1 MSHPVKITDTTF
13 RDAHQSLLATRLKI
27 EDMLPI
33 AEQMDSL
40 GFHSMEVWG
49 GATFDVCTRF
59 LNEDPWERLRTFKSL
74 MPNTKLQMLLRG
86 QSLVGYRA
94 YPDDVVDSFIE
105 RSAETGIDIFRVFDA
120 LNDEWNLS
128 AAANAVLKNKKHLQM
143 TLCYSITDHGKLGG
157 PIYNLEYFINK
168 ARTFRDLGA
177 DSIAVKDMA
186 GLLSPYDAYQL
197 IAALKSEFDLPI
209 QLHTHY
215 TSGMGS
221 MTLLKAI
228 EAGVDIV
235 DTCLSPLALRT
246 SQPAIEPL
254 LSTLSSQERDPGLNL
269 KSILIIGNQL
279 EQRLSKYIGML
290 DSTKSSVIDAT
301 VLSHQIPGGMFS
313 NLLSQLREAG
323 AEDRLQE
330 VMEEIPITRKEL
342 GYPPLVTPMSQMIGS
357 QSVSNIL
364 FGRYEMVSNAITD
377 YVIGKY
383 GRPPVQI
390 EESIKTIILK
400 DEKNKVHDIKSRPA
414 DELEPEMKKAKEEL
428 SDITSNIDDILTYAL
443 YPTTGLGFL
452 RRKYGLEAMPVES
465 VEPVEPVEPKSISEE
480 QPSGQNSI
488 TKTGNL
494 KAFNVYLDNEVFYVE
509 VDPINL
515 KQTLVQT
522 FNEQHSSKGIDTP
535 VKDNQIVISAP
546 INGIIIKHLVAEG
559 DQVSTGQNII
569 ILEAMKM
576 ENTLSSPT
584 SGIIKKMAYA
594 VGIKV
599 NKGAILA
606 IIEPNS

>member
-1 MSHPVKITDTTF
+1 MSQPIKITDTTF
-13 RDAHQSLLATRLKI
+13 RDAHQSLLATRLKV

-33 AEQMDSL
+33 AEEMDSL

-74 MPNTKLQMLLRG
+74 IPNTKLQMLLRG

-94 YPDDVVDSFIE
+94 YPDDVVDSFIQ
-105 RSAETGIDIFRVFDA
+105 RSAENGIDIFRVFDA
-120 LNDEWNLS
+120 LNDEWNLT

-143 TLCYSITDHGKLGG
+143 TLCYSIAGNGKLGG
-157 PIYNLEYFINK
+157 SIYNLEYFINK
-168 ARTFRDLGA
+168 AKTFRDLGA
-177 DSIAVKDMA
+177 HSIAVKDMA

-197 IAALKSEFDLPI
+197 ISALKSEFDIPI

-215 TSGMGS
+215 TSGMAS

-254 LSTLSSQERDPGLNL
+254 LSTLQSEKRDPGLNL
-269 KSILIIGNQL
+269 ESILTIGEKL
-279 EQRLSKYIGML
+279 EQRLSKYIEML

-330 VMEEIPITRKEL
+330 VIKEIPITRREL

-357 QSVSNIL
+357 QAVSNIM
-364 FGRYEMVSNAITD
+364 FGRYKMVSTAITD
-377 YVIGKY
+377 YVLGKY
-383 GRPPVQI
+383 GRPPMPI
-390 EESIKTIILK
+390 EESVKEIVLK
-400 DEKNKVHDIKSRPA
+400 DKKGEVNTVKSRPA
-414 DELEPEMKKAKEEL
+414 DELKPEMEKAKEEL
-428 SDITSNIDDILTYAL
+428 TDITGNIDDILTYAL
-443 YPTTGLGFL
+443 YPVTGLKFL
-452 RRKYGLEAMPVES
+452 RRKYGLDSLSEDLTDNSPVS
-465 VEPVEPVEPKSISEE
+465 KNPT
-480 QPSGQNSI
+480 SGQTLDEKAT

-509 VDPINL
+509 VDPTNM
-515 KQTLVQT
+515 KHAQMET
-522 FNEQHSSKGIDTP
+522 SSKQP
-535 VKDNQIVISAP
+535 SNSSEASVKDNEIIIRAP
-546 INGIIIKHLVAEG
+546 INGIVIKHLVSEG
-559 DQVSTGQNII
+559 EQVSAGQDIVV
-569 ILEAMKM
+569 LEAMKM
-576 ENTLSSPT
+576 ENTLPSPSSGT
-584 SGIIKKMAYA
+584 IKNFTQDIG
-594 VGIKV
+594 VKV
-599 NKGAILA
+599 DKGSVLVV
-606 IIEPNS
+606 IEPNH

>member
-1 MSHPVKITDTTF
+1 MLQPVKITDTTF

-33 AEQMDSL
+33 AEEMDSI

-59 LNEDPWERLRTFKSL
+59 LNEDPWERLKTFKSL

-94 YPDDVVDSFIE
+94 YPDDVVNSFIE
-105 RSAETGIDIFRVFDA
+105 RSAQNGIDIFRVFDA
-120 LNDEWNLS
+120 LNDEWNLT
-128 AAANAVLKNKKHLQM
+128 AAANAVLENKKHLQM
-143 TLCYSITDHGKLGG
+143 TLCYSITEQGKLGG
-157 PIYNLEYFINK
+157 SIYNLEYFINK

-177 DSIAVKDMA
+177 HSIAVKDMA

-197 IAALKSEFDLPI
+197 IDALKSELDLPI

-215 TSGMGS
+215 TSGMAS

-228 EAGVDIV
+228 EAGVDVV

-254 LSTLSSQERDPGLNL
+254 LSTLQTQKRDPKLNL
-269 KSILIIGNQL
+269 ETILDIGKKL
-279 EQRLSKYIGML
+279 EQRLSKYIEML

-323 AEDRLQE
+323 SEDRLQE

-357 QSVSNIL
+357 QAVSNIL
-364 FGRYEMVSNAITD
+364 FGRYKMVSNAITD

-383 GRPPVQI
+383 GRPPVPI
-390 EESIKTIILK
+390 DDSIKKIVLK
-400 DEKNKVHDIKSRPA
+400 DEESTLNTITSRPA
-414 DELEPEMKKAKEEL
+414 NKLKPEMAKAKEEL
-428 SDITSNIDDILTYAL
+428 SDITSNIDDVLTYAL
-443 YPTTGLGFL
+443 YPTTGLAFL
-452 RRKYGLEAMPVES
+452 RGKYGLETVSKDPIDNNTTTEKSTIEQSSDKTPVD
-465 VEPVEPVEPKSISEE
+465 
-480 QPSGQNSI
+480 
-488 TKTGNL
+488 KTRNL

-509 VDPINL
+509 VDPANL
-515 KQTLVQT
+515 KDAGIETHTEQSGISAGANLKE
-522 FNEQHSSKGIDTP
+522 NE
-535 VKDNQIVISAP
+535 IVIRAP
-546 INGIIIKHLVAEG
+546 INGIVIKHLVNEG
-559 DQVSTGQNII
+559 DQVSTGQDIVV
-569 ILEAMKM
+569 LEAMKM
-576 ENTLSSPT
+576 ENTLPSPA
-584 SGIIKKMAYA
+584 SGIIKEITHE

-599 NKGAILA
+599 DKGTVLA
-606 IIEPNS
+606 IIAPNN